1 MDLQTKARPM
11 VMAAFKGHCQLKT
24 TENVLYIFVASNP
37 FIKFK
42 NTEQRSF
49 LNFPIVLWC

>member
-1 MDLQTKARPM
+1 MDLQTKARSM

-42 NTEQRSF
+42 NTEQTSF